1 MDRVFHHDDSMYVAA
16 NKVYTKD
23 DGVAYSDAECKV
35 SINAETLEK
44 LFLEGMVVVVDGASY
59 RPVSCKVASNIATV
73 TYVTADS
80 SAATTAKLATV
91 KSK

>member
-1 MDRVFHHDDSMYVAA
+1 MDRVFHHDDSMYVAV
-16 NKVYTKD
+16 NKVYTKA

-35 SINAETLEK
+35 SIDAETLEK
-44 LFLEGMVVVVDGASY
+44 LFLEVVDGASY
-59 RPVSCKVASNIATV
+59 KPISCKVASKVATV